1 MEVPSILLNR
11 LLSETAKR
19 GAASLHLT
27 VGSLPSIRL
36 AGILTPMEKETIVT
50 AEFLTKI
57 IGSFLTADETN
68 HLATE
73 KEIVLIKI
81 FGSSFRFRVN
91 IFYQKKMLSASFFFI
106 PQEIKSL
113 GEYKLPAA
121 LVDAL
126 TAASGLFVVA
136 GPKAGGKTTFVASI
150 IEEINKTQNQRI
162 ITIEQPIEY
171 AFVSKK
177 SIIEQRQ
184 VGTDVRTYADAI
196 DYCLE
201 EDVEVVVVSEIKKEF
216 EQAMPAILE
225 LAAGNSLVILEI
237 NAASSIRALEKIMNA
252 AKASLPEEAVC
263 YSLADALIGV
273 VVLELLPRRGG
284 GLTTAMEV
292 MLVNSA
298 VKSLIREGKI
308 YQLDSVIQTS
318 RKEGMISLEKAIE
331 EKVDAGE
338 IKSEEA

>member
-19 GAASLHLT
+19 GAVSLHLT
-27 VGSLPSIRL
+27 VGSLPSMRL
-36 AGILTPMEKETIVT
+36 AGVLTPLEKETIVT

-68 HLATE
+68 QLAAE
-73 KEIVLIKI
+73 KEIVLMKV

-91 IFYQKKMLSASFFFI
+91 IFYQKKMLSASFFYI
-106 PQEIKSL
+106 PQEVKGLS
-113 GEYKLPAA
+113 EYKLPSE

-126 TAASGLFVVA
+126 GSASGLFVVA
-136 GPKAGGKTTFVASI
+136 GAKSGGKTTFVASI
-150 IEEINKTQNQRI
+150 IEEINKTQSQRI
-162 ITIEQPIEY
+162 ITIERPIEY

-177 SIIEQRQ
+177 SIVEQRQ
-184 VGTDVRTYADAI
+184 VGIDVKTFVDAI

-201 EDVEVVVVSEIKKEF
+201 EDVEVVMISEVTKGFDE
-216 EQAMPAILE
+216 AMPAILE
-225 LAAGNSLVILEI
+225 LAAGNALVILEI
-237 NAASSIRALEKIMNA
+237 NAANSIRAIEKIMSA
-252 AKASLPEEAVC
+252 AKANLPEEAAC

-273 VVLELLPRRGG
+273 VVIELLPRRGG
-284 GLTTAMEV
+284 GLVPAMEI

-331 EKVDAGE
+331 ELADAGE
-338 IKSEEA
+338 IKPEE